1 MKTLLAL
8 LLLSLSLLADERA
21 DAFKERFHSPKGSI
35 DTGGAGECPNVGT
48 DELAPFVYN
57 RIYEKLKDPGSLVIV
72 SWTQPEL
79 KALPNHPEYKRWMIY
94 VDVRAKNSYGGYGE
108 RRFIV
113 SIRKGIA
120 EVY

>member
-8 LLLSLSLLADERA
+8 LLISLSAFAGERDDYWNA
-21 DAFKERFHSPKGSI
+21 KFKGAP
-35 DTGGAGECPNVGT
+35 DTGGAGERPNVGET
-48 DELAPFVYN
+48 ELAPFVYN

-79 KALPNHPEYKRWMIY
+79 KALPNHPDYKRWIVY
-94 VDVRAKNSYGGYGE
+94 VEARARNGYGGVTPC
-108 RRFIV
+108 RFIV

>member
-8 LLLSLSLLADERA
+8 LLLSLSSFASERDDYWNA
-21 DAFKERFHSPKGSI
+21 KFKGAP
-35 DTGGAGECPNVGT
+35 DTGGAGERPDVGT

-72 SWTQPEL
+72 SWTQPKLE
-79 KALPNHPEYKRWMIY
+79 ALPTHPDYKRWIVY
-94 VDVRAKNSYGGYGE
+94 VEVRAKNSYGGYGE

-120 EVY
+120 EAY